1 MLETKKPFAAG
12 LALALLT
19 ATGCYDFDA
28 AFDDCVQ
35 AGQCQPTT
43 CDPLAVDV
51 PDDLFHDAN
60 CDGIDGTPGDAIFVD
75 PAVGQDANDG
85 TKDAPLKRLSVAMR
99 EAANKGKAIYLAQG
113 IYDEADL
120 RLERAVS
127 IYGGYSGK
135 EDGWKR
141 GKDNI
146 TQIGGSHTTGF
157 TVNGLMDAGVAIA
170 WVRIRSAD
178 SSVSGTP
185 SIGLRVV
192 DSSDV
197 RLSHVEVEA
206 GKGAQG
212 RDGDSRAPNT
222 QVGADGGV
230 GQDGSATTPSGG
242 PQGPSSCGTGSH
254 AGGMGGVGGISF
266 GAAPGMGTAGEPGP
280 PDGGGDGGTPG
291 TNKLDSACGTTLC
304 VCDGEPGGD
313 GQEGAPGDR
322 GRNGN
327 PGNGTGLLEGSTWVA
342 RSGTDGEA
350 GAFGKGGGGGGGG
363 GFCEAPGST
372 QSRGGGGGGG
382 GAGGCPGV
390 GAKGGESGGASIAML
405 LIRGHVNM
413 ESCTLKTSGGGQ
425 GGAGGRGGDGSPG
438 GPGGAGGKGIVAE
451 KSSGSDVYRATGGKG
466 GKGGKGGDGG
476 PGGHGGNG
484 AGGPSVGIWCDSL
497 ESSSVTLT
505 STPRFEVKDPGA
517 PGAGPGPAAAPGL
530 QTNHHQC
537 TGFP

>member
-12 LALALLT
+12 LALTLLT

-28 AFDDCVQ
+28 AFEDCKN
-35 AGQCQPTT
+35 AGQCLPST
-43 CDPLAVDV
+43 CDPAAIDV
-51 PDDLFHDAN
+51 PDDLFYDAN
-60 CDGIDGTPGDAIFVD
+60 CDGIDGTPGNAIFVD
-75 PAVGQDANDG
+75 PAGQDSNDG
-85 TKDAPLKRLSVAMR
+85 SKDSPVKRLSVALTR
-99 EAANKGKAIYLAQG
+99 AASEGKAIYLAQG
-113 IYDEADL
+113 TYDEADL
-120 RLERAVS
+120 RMVRPVS

-135 EDGWKR
+135 ESGWKR
-141 GKDNI
+141 GKDYI

-178 SSVSGTP
+178 STVSGTP
-185 SIGLRVV
+185 SIGLRVL

-197 RLSHVEVEA
+197 RLSHVEVES
-206 GKGAQG
+206 GKGALG
-212 RDGDSRAPNT
+212 RDGDSRTPNT

-242 PQGPSSCGTGSH
+242 PQGPRSCGTGSH
-254 AGGMGGVGGISF
+254 AGGLGGVGGISF
-266 GAAPGMGTAGEPGP
+266 GSAPGMGTVGEPSP
-280 PDGGGDGGTPG
+280 PEGGGDGGTPG
-291 TNKLDSACGTTLC
+291 TNKLDSSCGSTLC
-304 VCDGEPGGD
+304 VCDGEAGGD

-322 GRNGN
+322 GRNGP
-327 PGNGTGLLEGSTWVA
+327 PGNGAGVLEGITWVA

-363 GFCEAPGST
+363 GFCEAPGTT

-382 GAGGCPGV
+382 GAGGCPGI

-405 LIRGHVNM
+405 LMRGHVSM
-413 ESCTLKTSGGGQ
+413 ESCTLKTGGGGK

-438 GPGGAGGKGIVAE
+438 GPGGAGGRGILVE
-451 KSSGSDVYRATGGKG
+451 KLSGPDIYRATGGKG

-484 AGGPSVGIWCDSL
+484 AGGPSVGIWCDAL
-497 ESSSVTLT
+497 ETASVTLAGT
-505 STPRFEVKDPGA
+505 TFSVNDPGE
-517 PGAGPGPAAAPGL
+517 PGAGPGLAAEKGL
-530 QTNHHQC
+530 QTNDHQC
-537 TGFP
+537 TRSP